1 LISRNKF
8 SISSADARLTLWI
21 VIRLLVSVCFKD
33 RMSSSMAVRFV
44 EYVNARWQPWAARS
58 RAQAA
63 PMLDFGY
70 DQLGDM

>member
-1 LISRNKF
+1 
-8 SISSADARLTLWI
+8 

-44 EYVNARWQPWAARS
+44 EYVNARWQPWAASS